1 MNKPVSKIDS
11 YIIDQVRKMRIEHGY
26 SQKDIANMIDISIGF
41 MGDIESNKS
50 KAKYSM
56 EQLNELAKVFKC
68 SPKDFLPDNPL

>member
-1 MNKPVSKIDS
+1 
-11 YIIDQVRKMRIEHGY
+11 MRIEHGL
-26 SQKDIANMIDISIGF
+26 SQKELANMIDISIGF

-68 SPKDFLPDNPL
+68 SPKDFLPDEAL